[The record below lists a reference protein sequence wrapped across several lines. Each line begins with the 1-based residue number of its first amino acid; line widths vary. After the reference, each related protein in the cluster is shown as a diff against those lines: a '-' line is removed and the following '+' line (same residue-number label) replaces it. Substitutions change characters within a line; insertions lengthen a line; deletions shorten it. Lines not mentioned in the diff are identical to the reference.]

1 MSHLGYQAAGFRSRA
16 SARARRAFT
25 FTEVLFAVMLLGI
38 GFIMV
43 AAIFPVAIRESRAN
57 RDDTT
62 GVIVAKAGARIMSM
76 KPFSFAQ
83 MTIGSRKDLHSGPV
97 TRVIHR
103 VWPFTDYASAG
114 SPKLYSAI
122 REELISRSDPRYAWA
137 PLGYKL
143 LPPVPQ
149 SSDSV
154 NAVVGYEV
162 YVVAVACRNKAG
174 YDEDD
179 LNGPDGFG
187 STFIP
192 KQVCFTLSEGDRLDV
207 SDPKLPPILISGP
220 DFLRFSDPLDPNRIS
235 AREEEAAADGA
246 YVIVA
251 DDQIDPDPNKP
262 FSGLAGMANGRIYR
276 LSVKRDDLGPGI
288 WELAPGRDMYF
299 NPKTGYSEN
308 LPPRDI
314 KITRPI
320 TGKPAIGLMIGR
332 GYVDPTAPRDS
343 RTGRLACPLEGPAQ
357 DLFAMPV
364 MVFYP

>member
-1 MSHLGYQAAGFRSRA
+1 MSHFGYQAAGFRSRA

-76 KPFSFAQ
+76 KPFLFAQ
-83 MTIGSRKDLHSGPV
+83 MTIGSRKDLHSGTV

-149 SSDSV
+149 SSDSIH
-154 NAVVGYEV
+154 AVVGYEV

-179 LNGPDGFG
+179 LDGPDGFG

-192 KQVCFTLSEGDRLDV
+192 KQVCFTLSEGD
-207 SDPKLPPILISGP
+207 SGP
-220 DFLRFSDPLDPNRIS
+220 DLLMFSDPLDPKNIS
-235 AREEEAAADGA
+235 KNGWEEEAAADGA

-251 DDQIDPDPNKP
+251 DDQIDPDPSKP
-262 FSGLAGMANGRIYR
+262 FSGLAGMAHGRIYR
-276 LSVKRDDLGPGI
+276 LSVKRDDLGPGW
-288 WELAPGRDMYF
+288 WELAPGRDMSYD
-299 NPKTGYSEN
+299 PKTGYNED
-308 LPPRDI
+308 LPPRDV
-314 KITRPI
+314 KVTRPK

-332 GYVDPTAPRDS
+332 GYANPTAPRDS

-364 MVFYP
+364 IVFYP